1 MNGDIGR
8 QEHAVKSLGSLCV
21 LAAVVVL
28 LVNCTTLQTRSNGP
42 IASINND
49 DIGWSGTYSGLWAD
63 VRGAEAN
70 KVLEIGPAARPH
82 LLEALD
88 DPEKFVVAHVLLT
101 LISGQQFSVSGEEWN
116 HLRVELNHDGTVSID
131 PRQQHEIVTLWRNP

>member
-1 MNGDIGR
+1 M
-8 QEHAVKSLGSLCV
+8 VF
-21 LAAVVVL
+21 
-28 LVNCTTLQTRSNGP
+28 GP
-42 IASINND
+42 MCE
-49 DIGWSGTYSGLWAD
+49 
-63 VRGAEAN
+63 VQRH

-101 LISGQQFSVSGEEWN
+101 LISGQQFRVSGEEWN